1 MQTWCP
7 SQKTNRGFGFPCAR
21 SSKQCSLVIHQQDAL
36 FRLAHVQAH
45 LALETISHFRLIPH
59 WKRPPCPGSS
69 RIGQFSD
76 LTNTPDLS
84 DTDSAWV
91 NRTEM
96 IGFKL
101 QPQTGGFKRCEA
113 FVLAPLRLFSWV
125 LARCWLRQ
133 SHTHWRTPS
142 CAGHSAG
149 HSKCGFSYQ
158 RRLGRANGPSRNCS
172 LFQLRYWPG
181 PWNLAHRVAPRGRYR
196 RRQSDDYGYWR
207 RSILRG

>member
-1 MQTWCP
+1 MHADGHTELGSDAMPCSARAAQPRVADAGKHNFSASVRMCRL
-7 SQKTNRGFGFPCAR
+7 NREQRVSFGMAAA
-21 SSKQCSLVIHQQDAL
+21 VGI
-36 FRLAHVQAH
+36 
-45 LALETISHFRLIPH
+45 ISPQ
-59 WKRPPCPGSS
+59 P
-69 RIGQFSD
+69 D

-125 LARCWLRQ
+125 LARCWLPTIPHSLAYPVLR
-133 SHTHWRTPS
+133 R
-142 CAGHSAG
+142 HSAG